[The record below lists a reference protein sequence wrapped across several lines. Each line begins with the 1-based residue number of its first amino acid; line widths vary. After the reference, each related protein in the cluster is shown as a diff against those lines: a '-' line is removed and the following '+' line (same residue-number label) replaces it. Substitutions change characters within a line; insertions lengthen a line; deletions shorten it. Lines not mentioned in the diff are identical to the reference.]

1 MLSQASVNRVLSGN
15 LNGRLRATLV
25 SFTGGALCLLA
36 ESTVWMFSVDP
47 KLSDDFTVDGC
58 QWWMF
63 TGGLFGVVT
72 VSMNIYLPQKIGHT
86 ANFIFQILGGISF
99 SLLLDLLGAFGLTQR
114 AVSLSRV
121 GGIVLTLGG
130 ALFVTNSKK
139 SQKVIETQ
147 HCDLEI
153 PEVVKNG
160 IESVA
165 LTEYDIIS
173 PKGPLSVPQSLNKE
187 LPT

>member
-1 MLSQASVNRVLSGN
+1 
-15 LNGRLRATLV
+15 
-25 SFTGGALCLLA
+25 
-36 ESTVWMFSVDP
+36 MFSVDP
-47 KLSDDFTVDGC
+47 QLSDDFTVDGC

-72 VSMNIYLPQKIGHT
+72 VSMNIYLPQKIGLT

-130 ALFVTNSKK
+130 ALFITNSKK
-139 SQKVIETQ
+139 SKAIETQ
-147 HCDLEI
+147 HCDLGI
-153 PEVVKNG
+153 HVPEVVKNG

-165 LTEYDIIS
+165 LTEYDVI
-173 PKGPLSVPQSLNKE
+173 PPNGPLGVSQSLNKE